1 MSSNLPNSRAAV
13 RTIVALAVVML
24 AIVMVGATG
33 MMVYAA
39 TSVDDVLLTEEQ
51 NLVSRQLIQNTEQL
65 VPDVTSISVWQQ
77 AYVRMVPNMDM
88 DWVDMEIGLYLRENM
103 NHHMTI
109 ILDGDGK
116 VVYAWRE
123 DSRIPLKDAA
133 SFVAATEGL
142 SGKIRADVALMRRLG
157 QKLQGGPHNA
167 KTASGL
173 FMLDGR
179 YYMAGA
185 STIIPELPTMPMK
198 DTAPYVVVSARLMD
212 PAFLEHLSEDTLVT
226 GLSIRPV
233 GNTAQAVH
241 GLATSP
247 IIDSKGYRV
256 GDLVWTPK
264 QPGVRV
270 LIKAI
275 PVFLLALVIFA
286 AAGLALFAYIRAILR
301 EMTANDQAL
310 DRTMDELVRA
320 RDQANSASEAKSQF
334 LANMSHEIR
343 TPLNGILG
351 MAQVMALDRLSDAQR
366 DRLVV
371 VRDSGEAL
379 LTVLNDILD
388 ISKIE
393 AGKLEIDDH
402 EFDLVEAVS
411 TTCSGF
417 ANLATQKDVDF
428 RVNFDPAADG
438 RWFGDSTRLR
448 QILSN
453 LVSNAVKFTAHGEVQ
468 VQVSRAGTGLRF
480 VVSDTGIGIPAE
492 HLGDLFEKFSQVDAS
507 TTRRF
512 GGTGLGLAICRELV
526 GLMGGVLTVT
536 SEAGVGSRFAFDLP
550 FRWCGAS
557 EAAAETDGD
566 PASVNV
572 GEHVRILAAED
583 NATNQLILKSLLE
596 PLGIDLTVAA
606 NGREAV
612 EAFATASFDLVLM
625 DVQMPEMNGV
635 EATLAIRQFE
645 QDNRRDQ
652 TPIIALS
659 ANVMSHQIKE
669 YLEAGMNGFVPK
681 PIEAGELFSA
691 MERALDARDAL
702 RAEAAQAAA

>member
-1 MSSNLPNSRAAV
+1 V

-33 MMVYAA
+33 LMVYAA
-39 TSVDDVLLTEEQ
+39 TSVDDVQRTEEQ
-51 NLVSRQLIQNTEQL
+51 NLVSRQITQNVEQL
-65 VPDVTSISVWQQ
+65 VPDVTSIAVWEQ
-77 AYVRMVPNMDM
+77 AYVRMAPGMDLN
-88 DWVDMEIGLYLRENM
+88 WVDVEIGRYLHENM
-103 NHHMTI
+103 NHYMSV

-116 VVYAWRE
+116 VVYAWRGNG
-123 DSRIPLKDAA
+123 RISLTDAA
-133 SFVAATEGL
+133 SFVAATKGL
-142 SGKIRADVALMRRLG
+142 SDKIRADVALAHKLG
-157 QKLQGGPHNA
+157 QKPRGGTNNA

-173 FMLDGR
+173 FLLDGR

-185 STIIPELPTMPMK
+185 STIIPELASMPMK
-198 DTAPYVVVSARLMD
+198 DSAPYVVVSARLMD
-212 PAFLEHLSEDTLVT
+212 QTFLDQLSEDTLVT
-226 GLSIRPV
+226 GLSIHPLEEP
-233 GNTAQAVH
+233 TPEAK

-247 IIDSKGYRV
+247 IIDANGYRV

-264 QPGVRV
+264 QPGIRV

-275 PVFLLALVIFA
+275 PVFLLALIIFA
-286 AAGLALFAYIRAILR
+286 ASGLALFAYIRTLLR
-301 EMTANDQAL
+301 EMTASDQAL

-411 TTCSGF
+411 TTCSTF

-428 RVNFDPAADG
+428 RVSFDPAADG

-448 QILSN
+448 QILAN
-453 LVSNAVKFTAHGEVQ
+453 LVSNAVKFTAEGEVQ

-480 VVSDTGIGIPAE
+480 AVSDTGIGIPAE

-526 GLMGGVLTVT
+526 GLMGGVLTVS

-557 EAAAETDGD
+557 EATDATDGE
-566 PASVNV
+566 ATSVNV

-596 PLGIDLTVAA
+596 PLGIDLTL
-606 NGREAV
+606 GG
-612 EAFATASFDLVLM
+612 T
-625 DVQMPEMNGV
+625 DV
-635 EATLAIRQFE
+635 R
-645 QDNRRDQ
+645 
-652 TPIIALS
+652 LS
-659 ANVMSHQIKE
+659 RPSPQPVSTW
-669 YLEAGMNGFVPK
+669 
-681 PIEAGELFSA
+681 S
-691 MERALDARDAL
+691 
-702 RAEAAQAAA
+702 

>member
-1 MSSNLPNSRAAV
+1 MSSSLPNSRAAV
-13 RTIVALAVVML
+13 RTIVALAAVML

-33 MMVYAA
+33 LMVYAA
-39 TSVDDVLLTEEQ
+39 TSVDDVQRTEEQ
-51 NLVSRQLIQNTEQL
+51 NLVSRQITQNVEQL
-65 VPDVTSISVWQQ
+65 VPDVTSIAVWEQ
-77 AYVRMVPNMDM
+77 AYVRMTPDM
-88 DWVDMEIGLYLRENM
+88 DLAWVDVEIGRYLHENM
-103 NHHMTI
+103 NHHMSV

-123 DSRIPLKDAA
+123 DGRIPLKDAA
-133 SFVAATEGL
+133 SFVAATKGL
-142 SGKIRADVALMRRLG
+142 SDKIRSEVRLTHRLG
-157 QKLQGGPHNA
+157 QKLQGGPSNA

-173 FMLDGR
+173 FLLDGR

-185 STIIPELPTMPMK
+185 STIIPELPSMPMK
-198 DTAPYVVVSARLMD
+198 DSAPYIAVSARLMD
-212 PAFLEHLSEDTLVT
+212 QTFLDHLSEDTLVT
-226 GLSIRPV
+226 GLSIHPL
-233 GNTAQAVH
+233 GDATAHAT
-241 GLATSP
+241 GLARSP
-247 IIDSKGYRV
+247 IIDAGGYRV

-264 QPGVRV
+264 QPGIRV
-270 LIKAI
+270 LVKAI
-275 PVFLLALVIFA
+275 PVFLLALAIFA
-286 AAGLALFAYIRAILR
+286 AAGLALFAYIRGLLR
-301 EMTANDQAL
+301 EMTASDQAL
-310 DRTMDELVRA
+310 DRTMEELVRA

-453 LVSNAVKFTAHGEVQ
+453 LVSNAVKFTAQGEVQ
-468 VQVSRAGTGLRF
+468 VQVSRAGNGLRF

-492 HLGDLFEKFSQVDAS
+492 HLGELFEKFSQVDAS

-557 EAAAETDGD
+557 EAAAETDGE
-566 PASVNV
+566 ATSVNV

-596 PLGIDLTVAA
+596 PLGIDLTLAA

-645 QDNRRDQ
+645 RDNAREE

-669 YLEAGMNGFVPK
+669 YLAAGMNGFVPK
-681 PIEAGELFSA
+681 PIEAGDLFAS
-691 MERALDARDAL
+691 MERALDARDAQ
-702 RAEAAQAAA
+702 RNEAAQAAA

>member
-1 MSSNLPNSRAAV
+1 M
-13 RTIVALAVVML
+13 
-24 AIVMVGATG
+24 
-33 MMVYAA
+33 
-39 TSVDDVLLTEEQ
+39 
-51 NLVSRQLIQNTEQL
+51 
-65 VPDVTSISVWQQ
+65 
-77 AYVRMVPNMDM
+77 
-88 DWVDMEIGLYLRENM
+88 
-103 NHHMTI
+103 
-109 ILDGDGK
+109 
-116 VVYAWRE
+116 
-123 DSRIPLKDAA
+123 
-133 SFVAATEGL
+133 
-142 SGKIRADVALMRRLG
+142 
-157 QKLQGGPHNA
+157 
-167 KTASGL
+167 
-173 FMLDGR
+173 
-179 YYMAGA
+179 
-185 STIIPELPTMPMK
+185 
-198 DTAPYVVVSARLMD
+198 VVSARLMD
-212 PAFLEHLSEDTLVT
+212 QAFLNQLAEDTLISNPT
-226 GLSIRPV
+226 IRPL
-233 GNTAQAVH
+233 GSTGSLPRGAA
-241 GLATSP
+241 GTP
-247 IIDSKGYRV
+247 IIDANGFRV
-256 GDLVWTPK
+256 GDLVWEAK
-264 QPGVRV
+264 QPGIRV

-275 PVFLLALVIFA
+275 PVFLLALAIFA
-286 AAGLALFAYIRAILR
+286 AAALGLFAYIRALLR
-301 EMTANDQAL
+301 EMTASDQAL
-310 DRTMDELVRA
+310 DRTMEELVRA
-320 RDQANSASEAKSQF
+320 SDQANSASEAKSQF

-366 DRLVV
+366 DRLTV

-393 AGKLEIDDH
+393 AGRLEIDDH

-411 TTCSGF
+411 ATCSGF

-428 RVNFDPAADG
+428 RVSFDPAADG

-448 QILSN
+448 QVLAN
-453 LVSNAVKFTAHGEVQ
+453 LVSNAVKFTAQGEVH
-468 VQVSRAGTGLRF
+468 VQVSLAGTGLRL

-536 SEAGVGSRFAFDLP
+536 SEAGIGSKFAFDLP

-557 EAAAETDGD
+557 ETAEESDGE
-566 PASVNV
+566 ATSVTV
-572 GEHVRILAAED
+572 GEDIRILAAED

-596 PLGIDLTVAA
+596 PLGIDLTLAS

-612 EAFATASFDLVLM
+612 EAFSTGRYDLILM

-645 QDNRRDQ
+645 RANERDQ

-669 YLEAGMNGFVPK
+669 YMEAGMNGFVPK
-681 PIEAGELFSA
+681 PIEAGELFAA
-691 MERALDARDAL
+691 MERALDARDAQGS
-702 RAEAAQAAA
+702 ETTQAAA